1 MSTEHEEHKSES
13 LIEKITGHHDNKKKD
28 DSSSSSSSSDSDD
41 DSNISAMKS
50 KVFRLFG
57 REKPV
62 HKVGHKKKGFLHE
75 AKAWEG
81 SQAWVLTGEVV
92 SLLST
97 DLFTRILS
105 NCSLRNV

>member
-13 LIEKITGHHDNKKKD
+13 LIEKITGHNKKD

-41 DSNISAMKS
+41 DNKISAMKS

-62 HKVGHKKKGFLHE
+62 HKVFGGGK
-75 AKAWEG
+75 
-81 SQAWVLTGEVV
+81 
-92 SLLST
+92 
-97 DLFTRILS
+97 
-105 NCSLRNV
+105 